1 MKNKKFLIYG
11 FVFALAV
18 GFIIFE
24 VALNVGW
31 LMRALTV
38 INALAFLF
46 LVYLT
51 YYYASKSNELS
62 NELVNIEKKRDEEK
76 VRIFQN
82 ILLAEFRMN
91 KSFIED
97 LINELQNN
105 RPLTWKEFDLIFLG
119 FTEKGFDAFRNQG
132 GFQHIDTSIYDE
144 IAKYYVCQYKIHK
157 RIEKMI
163 VINPTTPGEDRLG
176 LFIQNE
182 IIPKIIK
189 LKEKNEKI
197 QTTLSNISPL

>member
-1 MKNKKFLIYG
+1 MKNKKILIYW
-11 FVFALAV
+11 FVSVLAV
-18 GFIIFE
+18 GFIILE

-31 LMRALTV
+31 LMRVLTV

-62 NELVNIEKKRDEEK
+62 NELVSIEKKRDEEK
-76 VRIFQN
+76 IKIFQN

-91 KSFIED
+91 KSFIDD
-97 LINELQNN
+97 LINKLENN
-105 RPLTWKEFDLIFLG
+105 RPLTWKEFDSIFLG

-132 GFQHIDTSIYDE
+132 GFQHIDTSVYDE

-157 RIEKMI
+157 EIEKMI
-163 VINPTTPGEDRLG
+163 AINPTTQGENILES
-176 LFIQNE
+176 FIKNE
-182 IIPKIIK
+182 IIPKINK

>member
-1 MKNKKFLIYG
+1 MKNKKFSIYW
-11 FVFALAV
+11 FVLVLAV
-18 GFIIFE
+18 GFTIFG

-31 LMRALTV
+31 LMRVLTA

-46 LVYLT
+46 LVCLT

-76 VRIFQN
+76 RRIFQN

-91 KSFIED
+91 KSFIDD

-105 RPLTWKEFDLIFLG
+105 RPLTWKEFDSIFLG

-132 GFQHIDTSIYDE
+132 GFQHIDTSVYDE

-163 VINPTTPGEDRLG
+163 AINPTTPGEDRLG